1 MLGNLNGFD
10 PPRIWWRTAQLFEID
25 RWALE
30 ATRALTATVRDAYEN
45 YDFSR
50 AYHAIYNF
58 CVIDMSNFYMDVI
71 KDRLYC
77 ADDQARRCAQT
88 ALYRIL
94 VDFTRLLAPI
104 LCFTSQEIW
113 SYVPSCP
120 A

>member
-1 MLGNLNGFD
+1 M
-10 PPRIWWRTAQLFEID
+10 
-25 RWALE
+25 
-30 ATRALTATVRDAYEN
+30 RDAYEN

-94 VDFTRLLAPI
+94 VDCYPAAGAHPLLHQPGDLE
-104 LCFTSQEIW
+104 LCSQAARHEG
-113 SYVPSCP
+113 VCGL
-120 A
+120 